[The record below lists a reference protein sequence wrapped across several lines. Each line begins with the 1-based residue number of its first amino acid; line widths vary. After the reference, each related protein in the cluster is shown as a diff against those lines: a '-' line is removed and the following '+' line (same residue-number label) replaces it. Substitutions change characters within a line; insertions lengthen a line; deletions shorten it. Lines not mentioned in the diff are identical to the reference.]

1 MADMSDWSK
10 KDLDKL
16 FQQGMEQDHF
26 EYNPAAWEQMNALL
40 DQDKRRRRAFIW
52 WWSGAAAAL
61 VIAVGLWFLVQNPVL
76 EQTKSTPESSLPQA
90 NQRESEEAQMK
101 PDSTDL
107 ELKNHQEINK
117 NKNTGTPVKSIIP
130 KKKTPQAK
138 PPVVLLESEPKESPN
153 QKTATIA
160 RKSEPDVTPSLEK
173 LNPDPKNN
181 ATHQPEIAF
190 VNDDLELLPSLEM
203 EVLESLHKPDHTI
216 YLPEAEA
223 SPTDVA
229 KANRSQFVLGLR
241 GAGELTSVGPD
252 DFSRRSWNAG
262 IFAEYRLAGKYSLG
276 LGANFIRNQYRA
288 GAGEYMPEYGFW
300 TRGIAPTSTEGMC
313 DIIELPLQVSFFP
326 KGYRQ
331 NGVFFNA
338 GITSYIMLQ
347 EDYYYHYDTYEPDL
361 IRWWATDETTEYWFG
376 LAQVSIGYHKI
387 FSKKT
392 SVQFAPYFQLP
403 LSGVGHGHVQLYSI
417 GTSLKFNF
425 HWQ

>member
-26 EYNPAAWEQMNALL
+26 EYNPAAWEQMEALL
-40 DQDKRRRRAFIW
+40 DRDKRRRRVIIW

-61 VIAVGLWFLVQNPVL
+61 VIAVGLWFLVQHPVL

-90 NQRESEEAQMK
+90 NQSESEEVQMK

-117 NKNTGTPVKSIIP
+117 NKNTGTPVKSIVP

-138 PPVVLLESEPKESPN
+138 PPVVLLELEPKESPN
-153 QKTATIA
+153 QRTATIA
-160 RKSEPDVTPSLEK
+160 RKSEPDVTPFLKK

-181 ATHQPEIAF
+181 ATHPPETSI
-190 VNDDLELLPSLEM
+190 VNADLALLPSPEM
-203 EVLESLHKPDHTI
+203 KAVESLNKTDDAI
-216 YLPEAEA
+216 YLPEA
-223 SPTDVA
+223 PPIDVA
-229 KANRSQFVLGLR
+229 SIKRSEFVLGLR
-241 GAGELTSVGPD
+241 GAGELTSVGPG

-300 TRGIAPTSTEGMC
+300 TGGIAPASTEGMC
-313 DIIELPLQVSFFP
+313 DIIELPLQVSFFTR
-326 KGYRQ
+326 GYHQ
-331 NGVFFNA
+331 NGLFFNA
-338 GITSYIMLQ
+338 GITSYIMLR
-347 EDYYYHYDTYEPDL
+347 ESYYYHYDTYDPDQL
-361 IRWWATDETTEYWFG
+361 RRWATDETTQYWFG
-376 LAQVSIGYHKI
+376 LAQFSMGYHKMLG
-387 FSKKT
+387 SKT
-392 SVQFAPYFQLP
+392 SLQFSPYLQVP
-403 LSGVGHGHVQLYSI
+403 LSGVGHGHVRLYSI
-417 GTSLKFNF
+417 GTSLKFNL
-425 HWQ
+425 HL